1 MKKSSSG
8 FTLTEMMIV
17 LVILAVLAAIALLII
32 NSNTD
37 HAKKNTCDT
46 NIRIIEGAA
55 SLYYAQ
61 LGTWPSDI
69 DALTKTQTVNGVSFG
84 PWLKPPEPACPV
96 DPNAAYV
103 IGADGHVTCTH

>member
-37 HAKKNTCDT
+37 HAKRNTCDT
-46 NIRIIEGAA
+46 NIRIIEGAV
-55 SLYYAQ
+55 SFYYAQ
-61 LGTWPSDI
+61 VGTWPSSVD
-69 DALTKTQTVNGVSFG
+69 DLLRTETVDGKTYG
-84 PWLKPPEPACPV
+84 PWLKPPKPVCPV
-96 DPNAAYV
+96 NSSATYTIDS
-103 IGADGHVTCTH
+103 DGKVTCSH